1 MLVLLNNVYIVLS
14 TSPEIIFLKCQNP
27 HFSILFRTPPH
38 PHSPSLTSNAKTLFS
53 PFTPHQNEKELLHIQ
68 GDQCGNQIG
77 AKFWE
82 VICDEHGIDPTGKY
96 KGDSDL
102 QLERINEATDLLQK
116 LSLDTQPKALE
127 IPEPTKKIE
136 KAFLKQPKVF
146 PSSKKSGKGKRPG
159 KGENRS
165 WKSIGLGFK
174 TPREAIEGTY
184 IDKCPFTGSVSIRGR
199 VIAGTCH
206 SAKMT
211 RTIIVGSMVVRIARY
226 AIQADQTIHDSYC
239 DSTTLVG
246 RNYLHFV
253 KKYQRYEKRRSN
265 IPAHMSHCFRVKGDY
280 VIIGRCRPLSKT
292 VRFNVLKV
300 IPTGSSKTNQHLPCR
315 DLIANLVPFRVHV

>member
-1 MLVLLNNVYIVLS
+1 MPKPSFLHLRRTEMTKNSSTYRNQPRRLRRLS
-14 TSPEIIFLKCQNP
+14 WSSQKCFQARRN
-27 HFSILFRTPPH
+27 LGREE
-38 PHSPSLTSNAKTLFS
+38 AWK
-53 PFTPHQNEKELLHIQ
+53 
-68 GDQCGNQIG
+68 GGNR
-77 AKFWE
+77 F
-82 VICDEHGIDPTGKY
+82 
-96 KGDSDL
+96 
-102 QLERINEATDLLQK
+102 
-116 LSLDTQPKALE
+116 
-127 IPEPTKKIE
+127 
-136 KAFLKQPKVF
+136 
-146 PSSKKSGKGKRPG
+146 
-159 KGENRS
+159 

-211 RTIIVGSMVVRIARY
+211 RTIIVG
-226 AIQADQTIHDSYC
+226 
-239 DSTTLVG
+239 

-265 IPAHMSHCFRVKGDY
+265 IPAHMSPCFRVKGDY

-292 VRFNVLKV
+292 VR
-300 IPTGSSKTNQHLPCR
+300 PCR